1 MRRLAFLASEWG
13 ARADPK
19 PPALDFYQEMLDTKL
34 VPEVGLNVA
43 GDTL

>member
-19 PPALDFYQEMLDTKL
+19 PPENDFYQEMLDTKL
-34 VPEVGLNVA
+34 VPEVGLGVA
-43 GDTL
+43 GGKL